1 MSLIYVV
8 KALHEIAIQLG
19 KEDWNFSVNPCDE
32 NDPNFSNWNT
42 PRMAERP
49 QYNNSVICNCSYPGA
64 ICHVESMYVF
74 VP

>member
-42 PRMAERP
+42 PRMAGRP